1 LPKRNWS
8 AAIKKIDPR
17 TVNTMKF
24 INIISEEKVPALGM
38 GTWRMGERRALHD
51 EEIRSLQRGIE
62 LGMSLIDTAE
72 MYGEGATETLV
83 GEAIAGRRE
92 KVFLVSKVYPQN
104 ATARG
109 TLQACERSLARLG
122 TDRIDLYLLHWR
134 GNVPLAETVKAFE
147 RLQRDGKIRHWGVS
161 NLDRADMDE
170 LCATPGGDRVAANQ
184 VLYNLTRRGIEW
196 DLLPW
201 CAKRRIAVM
210 AYSPVEQAALLHEPR
225 LRELAIRIKRSP
237 AQLALAWV
245 LSRDNVIA
253 IPKAGQL
260 AHVDENFAAAECT
273 LDAPV
278 LAELDKLFPPP
289 QRAKPLEML

>member
-1 LPKRNWS
+1 
-8 AAIKKIDPR
+8 
-17 TVNTMKF
+17 MKF
-24 INIISEEKVPALGM
+24 VNISADEKVPALGL

-51 EEIRSLQRGIE
+51 EEIASLQRGIE
-62 LGMSLIDTAE
+62 LGMTLIDTAE

-83 GEAIAGRRE
+83 GEALVGRRD
-92 KVFLVSKVYPQN
+92 KVFLVSKVYPHN
-104 ATARG
+104 ASAHG

-134 GNVPLAETVKAFE
+134 GDVPLAETVQAFE

-161 NLDRADMDE
+161 NLDRADMEE
-170 LCATPGGDRVAANQ
+170 LYAAPGGKRVAVNQ

-201 CAKRRIAVM
+201 CAKRNIAVM
-210 AYSPVEQAALLHEPR
+210 AYSPVEQAALLREPR
-225 LRELAIRIKRSP
+225 LRALAARIGLTP

-245 LSRDNVIA
+245 LSRDKVIA
-253 IPKAGQL
+253 IPKAGQVV
-260 AHVDENFAAAECT
+260 HVDEDFAAAACT
-273 LDAPV
+273 LDASV

-289 QRAKPLEML
+289 HRARPLEML

>member
-1 LPKRNWS
+1 
-8 AAIKKIDPR
+8 
-17 TVNTMKF
+17 MKF
-24 INIISEEKVPALGM
+24 VNITADEKVPALGM

-62 LGMSLIDTAE
+62 LGMTLIDTAE

-83 GEAIAGRRE
+83 GEALAGRRD
-92 KVFLVSKVYPQN
+92 KVFLVSKVYPHN
-104 ATARG
+104 ASARG
-109 TLQACERSLARLG
+109 TLQACERSLARLR
-122 TDRIDLYLLHWR
+122 TDHIDLYLLHWR
-134 GNVPLAETVKAFE
+134 GNVPLAETVRAFE

-170 LCATPGGDRVAANQ
+170 LCAAPGGDRVAANQ

-201 CAKRRIAVM
+201 CAERHIAVM
-210 AYSPVEQAALLHEPR
+210 AYSPVEQAALLREPR
-225 LRELAIRIKRSP
+225 LRALATRLGHSP

-245 LSRDNVIA
+245 LSRDQVIA

-260 AHVDENFAAAECT
+260 AHVDEDFVAAACT
-273 LDAPV
+273 LDAAV
-278 LAELDKLFPPP
+278 LAELDELFPPP
-289 QRAKPLEML
+289 RRARPLEML

>member
-1 LPKRNWS
+1 
-8 AAIKKIDPR
+8 
-17 TVNTMKF
+17 MKF
-24 INIISEEKVPALGM
+24 VSITSDEKVPALGM

-83 GEAIAGRRE
+83 GEAIAGRRD
-92 KVFLVSKVYPQN
+92 KVFLVSKVYPHN
-104 ATARG
+104 ASALG
-109 TLQACERSLARLG
+109 TLQACERSLARLA

-134 GNVPLAETVKAFE
+134 GDVPLAETVKAFE

-161 NLDRADMDE
+161 NLDRADMEE
-170 LCATPGGDRVAANQ
+170 LYAAPGGKRVAANQ

-201 CAKRRIAVM
+201 CVKRNIAVI
-210 AYSPVEQAALLHEPR
+210 AYSPVEQAALLREPR
-225 LRELAIRIKRSP
+225 LRALAARIGYSP

-245 LSRDNVIA
+245 LSRDSVIA
-253 IPKAGQL
+253 IPKAGTL
-260 AHVDENFAAAECT
+260 DHVDENFAAADGI
-273 LDAPV
+273 LDAAV

-289 QRAKPLEML
+289 QRARPLEML

>member
-1 LPKRNWS
+1 
-8 AAIKKIDPR
+8 
-17 TVNTMKF
+17 MKF
-24 INIISEEKVPALGM
+24 INITSEEKVPALGM

-51 EEIRSLQRGIE
+51 EEIKSLQRGIE

-72 MYGEGATETLV
+72 MYGDGATETLV
-83 GEAIAGRRE
+83 GQAIAGRRE

-122 TDRIDLYLLHWR
+122 TDHIDLYLLHWR

-161 NLDRADMDE
+161 NLDRANMDE

-210 AYSPVEQAALLHEPR
+210 AYSPVEQAALLREPR
-225 LRELAIRIKRSP
+225 LRELAVRIKRSP

-253 IPKAGQL
+253 IPKAGQV
-260 AHVDENFAAAECT
+260 AHVDENFAAAEGT

-289 QRAKPLEML
+289 QRARPLEML

>member
-1 LPKRNWS
+1 
-8 AAIKKIDPR
+8 
-17 TVNTMKF
+17 MKF
-24 INIISEEKVPALGM
+24 INITSEEKVPALGM

-51 EEIRSLQRGIE
+51 EEIRSLRRGIE
-62 LGMSLIDTAE
+62 LGMKLIDTAE

-122 TDRIDLYLLHWR
+122 TDHIDLYLLHWR

-161 NLDRADMDE
+161 NLDRANMDE

-210 AYSPVEQAALLHEPR
+210 AYSPVEQAALLREPR
-225 LRELAIRIKRSP
+225 LRELAVRIKRSP

-253 IPKAGQL
+253 IPKAGQV
-260 AHVDENFAAAECT
+260 AHVDENFAAAEGT

-289 QRAKPLEML
+289 QRARPLEML

>member
-1 LPKRNWS
+1 
-8 AAIKKIDPR
+8 
-17 TVNTMKF
+17 MKF
-24 INIISEEKVPALGM
+24 VSITAEEKVPALGM

-62 LGMSLIDTAE
+62 LGMTLIDTAE

-83 GEAIAGRRE
+83 GEAIAGRRD
-92 KVFLVSKVYPQN
+92 KVFLVSKVYPHN
-104 ATARG
+104 ASARG
-109 TLQACERSLARLG
+109 TLQACERSLARLA

-134 GNVPLAETVKAFE
+134 GNFPLAETVQAFE

-161 NLDRADMDE
+161 NLDRADMEE
-170 LCATPGGDRVAANQ
+170 LHATPGGKRVAANQ

-201 CAKRRIAVM
+201 CAKRNIAIM
-210 AYSPVEQAALLHEPR
+210 AYSPIEQAELLREPR
-225 LRELAIRIKRSP
+225 LRALAARIGRSP

-245 LSRDNVIA
+245 LSRDNVIV

-260 AHVDENFAAAECT
+260 EHVDENFAAADGT
-273 LDAPV
+273 LDAQV
-278 LAELDKLFPPP
+278 LAEIDKLFPPP
-289 QRAKPLEML
+289 HRARPLEML

>member
-1 LPKRNWS
+1 
-8 AAIKKIDPR
+8 
-17 TVNTMKF
+17 MKF
-24 INIISEEKVPALGM
+24 VNISADEKVPALGM

-62 LGMSLIDTAE
+62 LGMTLIDTAE

-83 GEAIAGRRE
+83 GEALVGRRD
-92 KVFLVSKVYPQN
+92 KVFLVSKVYPHN
-104 ATARG
+104 ASAHG

-134 GNVPLAETVKAFE
+134 GDVPLAETVQAFE

-161 NLDRADMDE
+161 NLDRADMEE
-170 LCATPGGDRVAANQ
+170 LYAAPGGKRVAVNQ

-201 CAKRRIAVM
+201 CAKRNIAVM
-210 AYSPVEQAALLHEPR
+210 AYSPVEQAALLREPR
-225 LRELAIRIKRSP
+225 LRALAARIGLTP

-245 LSRDNVIA
+245 LSRDKVIA
-253 IPKAGQL
+253 IPKAGQVV
-260 AHVDENFAAAECT
+260 HVDEDFAAAACT
-273 LDAPV
+273 LDASV

-289 QRAKPLEML
+289 HRARPLEML

>member
-1 LPKRNWS
+1 
-8 AAIKKIDPR
+8 
-17 TVNTMKF
+17 MKLVS
-24 INIISEEKVPALGM
+24 IGSDEKVPALGL

-51 EEIRSLQRGIE
+51 EEIRSLQRGID
-62 LGMSLIDTAE
+62 LGMTLIDTAE

-83 GEAIAGRRE
+83 GEALAGRRD
-92 KVFLVSKVYPQN
+92 KVFLVSKVYPHN
-104 ATARG
+104 ASARG
-109 TLQACERSLARLG
+109 TLQACERSLARLA

-134 GNVPLAETVKAFE
+134 GNVPLAETVQAFE

-170 LCATPGGDRVAANQ
+170 LYVAPGGKRVAANQ

-201 CAKRRIAVM
+201 CEKHKIAVM
-210 AYSPVEQAALLHEPR
+210 AYSPVEQAALLREPR
-225 LRELAIRIKRSP
+225 LRALAARVGRTP

-245 LSRDNVIA
+245 LSRDQVIA

-260 AHVDENFAAAECT
+260 AHVDENFAAAGCT

-278 LAELDKLFPPP
+278 LAELDQLFPPP
-289 QRAKPLEML
+289 QRARPLEML

>member
-1 LPKRNWS
+1 MNF
-8 AAIKKIDPR
+8 
-17 TVNTMKF
+17 VNITRQ
-24 INIISEEKVPALGM
+24 EKVPALGM

-72 MYGEGATETLV
+72 MYGDGAAETLV
-83 GEAIAGRRE
+83 GEAIAGRRD

-109 TLQACERSLARLG
+109 TLQACERSLARLA
-122 TDRIDLYLLHWR
+122 TDHLDLYLLHWR
-134 GNVPLAETVKAFE
+134 GNVPLAETVSAFE

-161 NLDRADMDE
+161 NLDCADLDE
-170 LCATPGGDRVAANQ
+170 LCAAPGGDRVAANQ
-184 VLYNLTRRGIEW
+184 VLYNLTRRSIEW

-210 AYSPVEQAALLHEPR
+210 AYSPVEQAALLRDPQ
-225 LRELAIRIKRSP
+225 LRALATRIGRSP
-237 AQLALAWV
+237 VQLALAWV
-245 LSRDNVIA
+245 LSHDKVIA

-260 AHVDENFAAAECT
+260 AHVDENFSAAECT
-273 LDAPV
+273 LDAQV
-278 LAELDKLFPPP
+278 LAELDKIFPPP
-289 QRAKPLEML
+289 HRARPLEML